1 MYLMLNSPFSTPAV
15 SKDGRF
21 MTPSI
26 YVGQLPTPLTD
37 PQDTYLD
44 PSGFSKVKIFILSTQ
59 YLIGD
64 FIGILIFHPQNKWK
78 GVLNT

>member
-1 MYLMLNSPFSTPAV
+1 MLNSTFSTPAV

-64 FIGILIFHPQNKWK
+64 FIRILIFHPQNKWK

>member
-1 MYLMLNSPFSTPAV
+1 MLNSTFSTPAV

-64 FIGILIFHPQNKWK
+64 FISVLILFKILFLCILE
-78 GVLNT
+78 LN

>member
-1 MYLMLNSPFSTPAV
+1 MYLMLNSTFSTPAV

-59 YLIGD
+59 YLIDD
-64 FIGILIFHPQNKWK
+64 FIGILIFHPQNK
-78 GVLNT
+78 